1 MRGRGLKQ
9 TNKMT
14 KLQLTPLRI
23 DDCEGCPL
31 FRTGQLCPDMPTSGE
46 GELKVMIVGECYS
59 NDTEVLTNFGWKR
72 FPDLSGSE
80 LFYSVNPTNHHI
92 ELVKAVRGIK
102 KHYNGDL
109 FHYKTRS
116 IDLLVTPEHLLYAS
130 SSNTRKFSLQPIQNI
145 KSDML
150 EMLAVGELVGRTD
163 VNPYLMKFLGFW
175 LGDGWK
181 EMCNGGYCIRFR
193 MKKKRK
199 VEYITSILDKL
210 NIKYHKHKGKGKW
223 HREYTS
229 INFCHKKLYRW
240 LPQGNVY
247 SKRISQKIFAYSKQS
262 LLHLLDGMIEAD
274 GCRKTNYIYSSNKG
288 LIDDFQQLC
297 ILCGYPTTIGCR
309 LRSDA
314 VGREITKGHPIKS
327 VKESYTLSR
336 RKNNVPFT
344 LLKSQHLKK
353 VAYNGFVWDVKLE
366 KNHILIVRRNGRVIF
381 SSNSQ
386 GALEAQ
392 KGTQFIGPAGQLL
405 RTVLTSLDLDLD
417 RDFWKT
423 NAIRCRPKGGKP
435 PTTSE
440 INACNSKLFKSIHK
454 RKPKIVIALGK
465 HALIALIGKYI
476 DDITITKFRG
486 LFIPIPEHNFYLVP
500 ALHPSFVARLDDDY
514 SYATL
519 QKDIKEGLSLLKYIP
534 NGHTVEPL
542 NIHKSIYLVTDFLT
556 LSALMEKIHAE
567 KPVST
572 FDFETSSKK
581 PQDPRSRI
589 WSMSICFNG
598 KSYSFPIHYPA
609 VQGVYPRDAVDTM
622 WGSND
627 LPLVIDKI
635 KRYLQDPACKKIVQ
649 NESFE
654 RIWSHFVL
662 KSPVNGLN
670 WCTMN
675 AQHILDSRKGFCG
688 LKLQA
693 FIRWGVH
700 HYDEE
705 ISYYMKSQ
713 EDRGANSLNQ
723 LHRAPLESLLLYGG
737 IDSFLTEKLARAQ
750 LEVFNLK
757 CNKPMHKARRL
768 FHETA
773 IAFTNCQKSGINIAV
788 SYYQKVKTR
797 LTNEITKNISAI
809 QLSADVKKFERI
821 EQRGFKLNSPVD
833 LRVLLFDILGEK
845 SKKKTTTGLD
855 SVDKDVLTDLK
866 TPVGKKIVKIRE
878 LKKLRD
884 TYIAQYLRE
893 LVGKRVYPFLHT
905 HTARSGRSS
914 ASNPSLQNTPERNE
928 KAKKL
933 IKRGIIPTPGNKIA
947 EVDFSGIEIAMLA
960 CETKDKALLKYL
972 WNPKSDMHYD
982 QGKKLFVL
990 DDSEMNKALRYNA
1003 KSDFVFLEVYGG
1015 KAAASAKY
1023 LWFDSIDLKI
1033 GKNSD
1038 GPTLRRHLAQQ
1049 GIRNLDDFTGHVQE
1063 VESEF
1068 WKKYTGIKKWQKAQ
1082 GKFYLEH
1089 GYVET
1094 QFGFRR
1100 SGYLKWEVI
1109 LNTQTQSTAAHLL
1122 WWCFNKVDQIRIKE
1136 RWKTKLLG
1144 QVHDSVLPDI
1154 RPEEEE
1160 HVMKTIN
1167 RVMTRDMI
1175 EEFPWIIVPIDI
1187 EIEMAEVDQ
1196 SWYDIKAVPKEY
1208 YETLASKEEVAATR
1222 VLLKSR
1228 VVNLGRWK

>member
-1 MRGRGLKQ
+1 MA
-9 TNKMT
+9 

-31 FRTGQLCPDMPTSGE
+31 FQTGQLCPDMPTSGE
-46 GELKVMIVGECYS
+46 GRLKTMIVGM
-59 NDTEVLTNFGWKR
+59 
-72 FPDLSGSE
+72 
-80 LFYSVNPTNHHI
+80 NPG
-92 ELVKAVRGIK
+92 AV
-102 KHYNGDL
+102 
-109 FHYKTRS
+109 
-116 IDLLVTPEHLLYAS
+116 
-130 SSNTRKFSLQPIQNI
+130 
-145 KSDML
+145 
-150 EMLAVGELVGRTD
+150 
-163 VNPYLMKFLGFW
+163 
-175 LGDGWK
+175 
-181 EMCNGGYCIRFR
+181 
-193 MKKKRK
+193 
-199 VEYITSILDKL
+199 
-210 NIKYHKHKGKGKW
+210 
-223 HREYTS
+223 
-229 INFCHKKLYRW
+229 
-240 LPQGNVY
+240 
-247 SKRISQKIFAYSKQS
+247 
-262 LLHLLDGMIEAD
+262 
-274 GCRKTNYIYSSNKG
+274 
-288 LIDDFQQLC
+288 
-297 ILCGYPTTIGCR
+297 
-309 LRSDA
+309 
-314 VGREITKGHPIKS
+314 
-327 VKESYTLSR
+327 
-336 RKNNVPFT
+336 
-344 LLKSQHLKK
+344 
-353 VAYNGFVWDVKLE
+353 
-366 KNHILIVRRNGRVIF
+366 
-381 SSNSQ
+381 
-386 GALEAQ
+386 EAQ
-392 KGTQFIGPAGQLL
+392 EGTQFVGPAGQLL
-405 RTVLTSLDLDLD
+405 RTVLINLDFDLD

-423 NAIRCRPKGGKP
+423 NAVRCRTRSGKP

-440 INACNSKLFKSIHK
+440 IKACNPKLFKSIQK
-454 RKPKIVIALGK
+454 RKPKIVIALGS
-465 HALIALIGKYI
+465 HALTALIGKYI
-476 DDITITKFRG
+476 NDITITKFRG

-500 ALHPSFVARLDDDY
+500 TLHPSFVARLDDDY

-534 NGHTVEPL
+534 DGHTIEPI
-542 NIHKSIYLVTDFLT
+542 NIHKPIRLITDFST
-556 LSALMEKIHAE
+556 LNNLMEKIHAE

-572 FDFETSSKK
+572 FDFETSSLK
-581 PQDPRSRI
+581 PQDSRSRI
-589 WSMSICFNG
+589 WSMSIGFGG

-627 LPLVIDKI
+627 LPLIIDKI
-635 KRYLQDPACKKIVQ
+635 KRYLQDPACKKIAH

-693 FIRWGVH
+693 FVRWGVH

-705 ISYYMKSQ
+705 INYYMKSQ

-737 IDSFLTEKLARAQ
+737 IDSFLTEKLAREQ
-750 LEVFNLK
+750 LEIFNLR

-773 IAFTNCQKSGINIAV
+773 
-788 SYYQKVKTR
+788 KVKTR
-797 LTNEITKNISAI
+797 LTDEITKNISDI
-809 QLSADVKKFERI
+809 QLSADVKKFEKA
-821 EQRGFKLNSPVD
+821 EQREFNLNSPTD
-833 LRVLLFDILGEK
+833 LRALLFNILGEK

-866 TPVGKKIVKIRE
+866 TPIGKKVVKIRE

-914 ASNPSLQNTPERNE
+914 ISKPSLQNTPKRNE

-933 IKRGIIPTPGNKIA
+933 IRRGIIPSPGYKLA
-947 EVDFSGIEIAMLA
+947 EVDFSGIEIKILGI
-960 CETKDKALLKYL
+960 ETKDKALLKYL
-972 WNPKSDMHYD
+972 WNPKSDMHFD
-982 QGKKLFVL
+982 QGKALFIL
-990 DDSEMNKALRYNA
+990 DSDGMNKSLRYNA
-1003 KSDFVFLEVYGG
+1003 KSEFVFLQVYGG

-1023 LWFDSIDLKI
+1023 LWFSSMDIKT

-1038 GPTLRRHLAQQ
+1038 GPILRRHLAQQ
-1049 GIRNLDDFTGHVQE
+1049 GIRNLDDFTEHVRE
-1063 VESEF
+1063 VESAF
-1068 WKKYTGIKKWQKAQ
+1068 WKKFPGIRRWQKAQ
-1082 GKFYLEH
+1082 GEFYLKH

-1122 WWCFNKVDQIRIKE
+1122 WWCFDRVDQIRIKE
-1136 RWKTKLLG
+1136 KWKTKLLG
-1144 QVHDSVLPDI
+1144 QVHDSILPDI
-1154 RPEEEE
+1154 HPAEEE

-1175 EEFPWIIVPIDI
+1175 EKFPWIIVPIDI
-1187 EIEMAEVDQ
+1187 EIEVAEAGQ

-1208 YETLASKEEVAATR
+1208 YGTLASKEEVAATR
-1222 VLLKSR
+1222 ELLKSR
-1228 VVNLGRWK
+1228 VMRL